1 MTDNTE
7 WQRVAGLD
15 ELPEGR
21 VKTVT
26 AGVHSMTLNWCKPIK
41 RTNRS

>member
-1 MTDNTE
+1 MKKDDNLD
-7 WQRVAGLD
+7 RYHVADID

-26 AGVHSMTLNWCKPIK
+26 AGVH
-41 RTNRS
+41 